1 MTLTLGCTNP
11 TSPNFDPW
19 AFFDDG
25 SCLPGTQIK
34 LEVKATG
41 PWGAYEVEGPGL
53 YYTSALM
60 SFNDM
65 RLAHEDDLH
74 TIYFTSWPQAAYTGD
89 PTIVFRFDLCC
100 AYFIVVVSFAAKML

>member
-1 MTLTLGCTNP
+1 MTLNSWLHK
-11 TSPNFDPW
+11 SYFPNFDPW

-25 SCLPGTQIK
+25 SCLPGTLIK

-53 YYTSALM
+53 YYTGTLM

-65 RLAHEDDLH
+65 GLAHEDDLH

-89 PTIVFRFDLCC
+89 PTMFFVLICVVFIL
-100 AYFIVVVSFAAKML
+100 LW